1 MTADCLAYAKTF
13 FKPIELA
20 VLIVRCIITS
30 QVCNY
35 TRTSAN
41 YQLVERSF
49 FFLVRSSL
57 VSGFF
62 ERLVASNN
70 LALIFRLFCH
80 LLIH

>member
-41 YQLVERSF
+41 YQLERSF

>member
-41 YQLVERSF
+41 YQLERSF
-49 FFLVRSSL
+49 FFWFALVWFQ
-57 VSGFF
+57 VFF

>member
-41 YQLVERSF
+41 YQLERSF
-49 FFLVRSSL
+49 YFWFALVWFQVFLNASL
-57 VSGFF
+57 HRTTSP
-62 ERLVASNN
+62 
-70 LALIFRLFCH
+70 LIFRLFCH